1 MLPFSTAR
9 KQPANSAYPA
19 IVPKKAGE
27 RLITFSTG
35 PAAESRRQ
43 SGYGVHCIHS
53 ANPPEDRE
61 SSGQGHTI
69 NKAYTH
75 GGRQHFTV
83 HINHRLITHRPAR
96 HP

>member
-69 NKAYTH
+69 KPIPTAADSTS
-75 GGRQHFTV
+75 QCIST
-83 HINHRLITHRPAR
+83 TD
-96 HP
+96 